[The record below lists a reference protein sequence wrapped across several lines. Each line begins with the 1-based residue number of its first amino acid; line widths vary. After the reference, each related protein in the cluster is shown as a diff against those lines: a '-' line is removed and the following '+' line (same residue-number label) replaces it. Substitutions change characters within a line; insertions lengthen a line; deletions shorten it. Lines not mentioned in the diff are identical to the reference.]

1 MLTDI
6 EVELRDAYLQGYEDR
21 ATYSRKMVV
30 DRYEL
35 AEKYAKNQAKNNEV
49 LDLVSESFSP
59 KQSHKVRGLCKDFY
73 LWMQE
78 NDYDHNIPQRVESK
92 AELFLRE
99 KNVR

>member
-1 MLTDI
+1 MLDKQL
-6 EVELRDAYLQGYEDR
+6 VNELFELWQN
-21 ATYSRKMVV
+21 
-30 DRYEL
+30 L
-35 AEKYAKNQAKNNEV
+35 AEVGELHISKGYNEKMQVLEMRVNKYNSLHN
-49 LDLVSESFSP
+49 VSESFST

-92 AELFLRE
+92 AEQFLQE